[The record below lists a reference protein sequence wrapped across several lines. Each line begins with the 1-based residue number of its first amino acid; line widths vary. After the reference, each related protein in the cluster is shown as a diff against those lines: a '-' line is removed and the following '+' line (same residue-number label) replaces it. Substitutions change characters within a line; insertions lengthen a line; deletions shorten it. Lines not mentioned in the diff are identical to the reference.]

1 MISSLK
7 RIWEW
12 IHGGTSVRDFFYQ
25 NCSFLCWE
33 IVVLK
38 LPVSKVDYESF
49 VDDIHA
55 QIRLLCDVA
64 PSFFKQTKLM
74 GRDYLQL
81 TENCIEKIQHII
93 NEEITR
99 VWTRFGASLFQE
111 LRIEIKI

>member
-1 MISSLK
+1 M
-7 RIWEW
+7 
-12 IHGGTSVRDFFYQ
+12 VRENKTGEDVMKTFATIKE
-25 NCSFLCWE
+25 NDE
-33 IVVLK
+33 TTGAVIK
-38 LPVSKVDYESF
+38 LGYESF

-99 VWTRFGASLFQE
+99 V
-111 LRIEIKI
+111 